1 MKIDNLKS
9 EHLSFLKNKYSELYN
24 KKFPWAD
31 GTLIESMITA
41 HVNKVVA
48 EIDEAEY
55 LAETQLDSLEL
66 K

>member
-1 MKIDNLKS
+1 MKIDNLNS

-31 GTLIESMITA
+31 STLIESMIAA
-41 HVNKVVA
+41 HIDKVVA
-48 EIDEAEY
+48 EIDEVEY
-55 LAETQLDSLEL
+55 LAETQLDSLDL

>member
-1 MKIDNLKS
+1 MKIDNLKP
-9 EHLSFLKNKYSELYN
+9 EHLSSLKNKYHELYN

-48 EIDEAEY
+48 EIDEEEY
-55 LAETQLDSLEL
+55 LAETQLESLEL

>member
-9 EHLSFLKNKYSELYN
+9 EHLSFLKVKYNELYN

-31 GTLIESMITA
+31 GTLIESMIIA

-48 EIDEAEY
+48 EIDEEEY
-55 LAETQLDSLEL
+55 LAETQLESLEL